1 MTIPVDNPISDP
13 SQDLLDRM
21 PFATSFSRYVRSLDA
36 RDGVV
41 VGVYGPWGSGKT
53 SFLNLTKC
61 AFQEIGVDVL
71 EFNPW
76 HFSGTGQLLNR
87 FFEELSKRSRKLD
100 FSKNLS
106 KHFAAY
112 GELIGIGLTLLPGT
126 PYTFAIHNFVSFL
139 CQRISRSQSV
149 EEIRRKI
156 VQELRKREQP
166 LVIMI
171 DDLDRLTR
179 DEILEVFKLVRLIGR
194 FPELV
199 YIVACDREQVEKAL
213 DWNQDDHSGRRYMEK
228 IIQYPVT
235 LPEISDRHLF
245 DQLEQKLK
253 DILDKSNLNGVINDD
268 RWPDIRSTIVF
279 PLLNNL
285 RDVNRF
291 LAVVGATIDDLKGLV
306 SPVDVI
312 ALEAVRMFLPD
323 TFIILP
329 TIIDV
334 LTVDR
339 YMQPKLWTDRE
350 LLNPH
355 KDSFQFGWNQNK
367 DLKYQRSKAA
377 QMLKYSDQLDSES
390 QDIEQ
395 SKHIESMVVVNLIEN
410 VFPPTRTLIQEKA
423 DEQFTNAQIDDWKR
437 VFIRHVFETYL
448 ARALGRI
455 DGI

>member
-1 MTIPVDNPISDP
+1 
-13 SQDLLDRM
+13 M

-36 RDGVV
+36 HDGVV

-71 EFNPW
+71 EFDPW

-87 FFEELSKRSRKLD
+87 FFEEISARSSKLELSKD
-100 FSKNLS
+100 FSKHL
-106 KHFAAY
+106 AAY
-112 GELIGIGLTLLPGT
+112 GELIGGVGLTLLPDT
-126 PYTFAIHNFVSFL
+126 PVIFAIRNFFSFL
-139 CQRISRSQSV
+139 SQRISRSQSV
-149 EEIRRKI
+149 EETRRKI

-179 DEILEVFKLVRLIGR
+179 DEILEVFKLVRLVGR
-194 FPELV
+194 FPKLV

-213 DWNQDDHSGRRYMEK
+213 DWNQSDHSGRKYMEK

-235 LPEISDRHLF
+235 LPEISDRLLF
-245 DQLEQKLK
+245 DQLDHKLG
-253 DILDKSNLNGVINDD
+253 DILDKLSLDEVINDD

-279 PLLNNL
+279 PLLKNL

-291 LAVVGATIDDLKGLV
+291 LAVVRATIGDLNGLV
-306 SPVDVI
+306 APVDVI

-323 TFIILP
+323 TFIVLP

-339 YMQPKLWTDRE
+339 RMQENLWTDRE

-355 KDSFQFGWNQNK
+355 EDSFQSGWNQNT
-367 DLKYQRSKAA
+367 DLKYQRSIAT
-377 QMLKYSDQLDSES
+377 QMLRYPDQGDSTS
-390 QDIEQ
+390 QDIER
-395 SKHIESMVVVNLIEN
+395 SKHIESMVVYSLIEN
-410 VFPPTRTLIQEKA
+410 VFPPARMLIHGKA

-437 VFIRHVFETYL
+437 AFIRFVFEIYL

-455 DGI
+455 GGI